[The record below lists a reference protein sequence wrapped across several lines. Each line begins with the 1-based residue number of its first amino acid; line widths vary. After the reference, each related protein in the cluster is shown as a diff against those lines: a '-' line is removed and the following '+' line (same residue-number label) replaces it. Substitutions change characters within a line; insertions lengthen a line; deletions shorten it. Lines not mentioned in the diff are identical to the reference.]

1 MPIQLEVK
9 QYSQSWFSIRWQ
21 FISAIND
28 LREVGAERFS
38 VCIRSLLN
46 VGCRE
51 SVSAESEKKPKK
63 KSTKQVKTQNAE
75 HNTPTY
81 AQKDYETVHYLD
93 LNGRQHL

>member
-1 MPIQLEVK
+1 MIWEKWAQRG
-9 QYSQSWFSIRWQ
+9 SQFVLGHSWTS
-21 FISAIND
+21 D
-28 LREVGAERFS
+28 AEKVWAR
-38 VCIRSLLN
+38 N
-46 VGCRE
+46 Q
-51 SVSAESEKKPKK
+51 KKNQKK